1 MININISFK
10 KIHSLLILIFLFFF
24 FIFNSAYSEH
34 TKIGSITE
42 LYGNAGASQEDA
54 DLIAHF
60 VAGVSDEVVNTIM
73 EEVSKTST
81 DDKQTLSAK
90 VLKAIVDSDSGK
102 IDIINDDVKDT
113 MIKQTIVSAQNQQE
127 GTGVQQDQDMT
138 SIISDIIVNTNTET
152 GSKMMEEVN
161 NSTTADSNLSLDV
174 FSDLA
179 KQENFEEKLDTLSE
193 EAVNNMITKAVDN
206 ADEQDTETISDI
218 LQNSETS
225 ITSKIIDTA
234 TNSEENKNVVTDALV
249 DVAKEDPDKVKEI
262 LVESEKDTTTT
273 NTDENKTKI
282 YGAGGFGL
290 TSPYHHKDTGTPYNP
305 AGFDKDGNIETDAG
319 GFSVRSPYHHKNTGT
334 PYNPAGFDKDGKIE
348 TDAGGFSV
356 KSPYHH
362 KNTGT
367 PYNPAGFEKDGN
379 IETDAGGFSVK
390 SPYHHKDTGTP
401 YNPAGFDKDG
411 NIETGAGGFSLTSP
425 YHHKDTGTPYNP
437 AGFDKDGNI
446 ETDAGGFS
454 VTSPYHHK
462 NTGTPYNP
470 AGFDKYGNINPA
482 SGSDPNWVTE
492 PTFSESYTTADTISI
507 SASATSSP
515 APNGI
520 KYSATDLPPG
530 VDIMSTGIISGT
542 PTTAGTYTGE
552 IIATDKVNVARQI
565 TSAFSFTVTEA
576 GGPYDANG
584 FNAAGYHRNGTIYD
598 DEDYDIDGYNRNGF
612 NAADEYDPLY
622 DENVSRA

>member
-1 MININISFK
+1 
-10 KIHSLLILIFLFFF
+10 
-24 FIFNSAYSEH
+24 
-34 TKIGSITE
+34 
-42 LYGNAGASQEDA
+42 
-54 DLIAHF
+54 
-60 VAGVSDEVVNTIM
+60 
-73 EEVSKTST
+73 
-81 DDKQTLSAK
+81 
-90 VLKAIVDSDSGK
+90 
-102 IDIINDDVKDT
+102 
-113 MIKQTIVSAQNQQE
+113 
-127 GTGVQQDQDMT
+127 
-138 SIISDIIVNTNTET
+138 
-152 GSKMMEEVN
+152 MEEVN

-305 AGFDKDGNIETDAG
+305 AGFDK
-319 GFSVRSPYHHKNTGT
+319 
-334 PYNPAGFDKDGKIE
+334 
-348 TDAGGFSV
+348 
-356 KSPYHH
+356 
-362 KNTGT
+362 
-367 PYNPAGFEKDGN
+367 
-379 IETDAGGFSVK
+379 
-390 SPYHHKDTGTP
+390 
-401 YNPAGFDKDG
+401 
-411 NIETGAGGFSLTSP
+411 
-425 YHHKDTGTPYNP
+425 
-437 AGFDKDGNI
+437 
-446 ETDAGGFS
+446 
-454 VTSPYHHK
+454 
-462 NTGTPYNP
+462 
-470 AGFDKYGNINPA
+470 YGNINPA

-520 KYSATDLPPG
+520 KYSAKDLPPG

-576 GGPYDANG
+576 CGPYDANG

-598 DEDYDIDGYNRNGF
+598 DEDYDIDGYNRYGF

>member
-1 MININISFK
+1 MIEEVNNSTTETNLSLKVISG
-10 KIHSLLILIFLFFF
+10 I
-24 FIFNSAYSEH
+24 SEKD
-34 TKIGSITE
+34 TDKLNTLSENNKEQMDTLAE
-42 LYGNAGASQEDA
+42 TAVQNAGASQEDA
-54 DLIAHF
+54 DLIAQV
-60 VAGVSDEVVNTIM
+60 VAVVSDEVVNTIM

-81 DDKQTLSAK
+81 DEKQTLSAQ

-102 IDIINDDVKDT
+102 IDIINEDVKDT
-113 MIKQTIVSAQNQQE
+113 MIAQTIVSAQNQQE
-127 GTGVQQDQDMT
+127 GTGIEQTQDMT

-319 GFSVRSPYHHKNTGT
+319 GFSV
-334 PYNPAGFDKDGKIE
+334 
-348 TDAGGFSV
+348 
-356 KSPYHH
+356 
-362 KNTGT
+362 
-367 PYNPAGFEKDGN
+367 
-379 IETDAGGFSVK
+379 
-390 SPYHHKDTGTP
+390 
-401 YNPAGFDKDG
+401 
-411 NIETGAGGFSLTSP
+411 TSP
-425 YHHKDTGTPYNP
+425 YDHKD
-437 AGFDKDGNI
+437 
-446 ETDAGGFS
+446 
-454 VTSPYHHK
+454 
-462 NTGTPYNP
+462 TGTPYNP

-520 KYSATDLPPG
+520 KYSAKDLPPG

-598 DEDYDIDGYNRNGF
+598 DEDYDIDGYNRYGF